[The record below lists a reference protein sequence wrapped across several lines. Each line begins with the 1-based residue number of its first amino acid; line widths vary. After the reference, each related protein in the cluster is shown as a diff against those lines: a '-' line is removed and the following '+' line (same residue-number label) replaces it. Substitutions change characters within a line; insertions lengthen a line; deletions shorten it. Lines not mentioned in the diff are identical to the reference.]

1 MQVLS
6 LSPPSSQVQ
15 WTLPSIV
22 CLFFL
27 LLNGCQDQHGAKGMD
42 FFSLQEVKLALSS
55 LSWLLFTLIEL
66 SCMPLGYE
74 MQHANCKQ
82 QGTHSPHP
90 SPWSWIII
98 VLSSIFIRIFIITFI
113 INI

>member
-55 LSWLLFTLIEL
+55 LS
-66 SCMPLGYE
+66 
-74 MQHANCKQ
+74 
-82 QGTHSPHP
+82 
-90 SPWSWIII
+90 
-98 VLSSIFIRIFIITFI
+98 
-113 INI
+113 